1 MICEK
6 IAWFLYLQQQEPSCT
21 NRRMNKLILLP
32 LLVAFAAINLPA
44 YAQSND
50 NSATS
55 GSGDKY
61 SLADRL
67 GDPQLKNV
75 DPKNKNTGG
84 GPGNSGPG
92 DKNPPGN
99 DPGGKPPGNPAHGP
113 SDKK

>member
-1 MICEK
+1 MK
-6 IAWFLYLQQQEPSCT
+6 KPT
-21 NRRMNKLILLP
+21 LLP
-32 LLVAFAAINLPA
+32 SLVLFAAIAAFTPFRFV

-50 NSATS
+50 ASAS
-55 GSGDKY
+55 SPNSGDKY
-61 SLADRL
+61 SLAQRL
-67 GDPQLKNV
+67 GDPQLNNV
-75 DPKNKNTGG
+75 DPKNKNIGG